1 MRGSFMTIFCQGRET
16 ETAATTVAAFL
27 AERGIDGARAIVEY
41 AGEVYAPGADLSSVV
56 LKQGAALEIFKVM
69 AGG

>member
-1 MRGSFMTIFCQGRET
+1 MTIFCQGKET
-16 ETAATTVAAFL
+16 VTTATTVAAFL

-41 AGEVYAPGADLSSVV
+41 AGEVYAPGADLSSVA